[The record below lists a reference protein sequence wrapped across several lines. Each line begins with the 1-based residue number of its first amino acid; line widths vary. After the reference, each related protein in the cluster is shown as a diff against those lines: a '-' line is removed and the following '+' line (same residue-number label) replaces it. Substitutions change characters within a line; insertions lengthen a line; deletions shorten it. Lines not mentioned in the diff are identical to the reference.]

1 MTFQMMMTILDK
13 IPKLKFRSED
23 AAYIE
28 QTYSS
33 IDHWLFVDMLPSHV
47 EQILTA
53 TDWEIE
59 E

>member
-1 MTFQMMMTILDK
+1 MMMTILDK